1 MLSPTL
7 RRRLFWAA
15 EALLLAGVVGVSVVI
30 SRQDEWSPAALVA
43 LLAALAMVGQ
53 WFSVEIREGE
63 LSASLIA
70 IVLAMDLLG
79 PVPAAALAGAAM
91 ILKSALRRLEPAQWL
106 NNLATFAVFPFVG
119 GLLVRALA
127 GDVHDIHNRPLAGS
141 LTFALI
147 VLGVFVLT
155 LVVSFVM
162 FAADVSTE
170 GDRSIVRELREL
182 VPLIPG
188 ERAAGTL
195 ATILAIAYTTVGL
208 PALLAAMVILLIFQR
223 LTVALVRS
231 EDRADQL
238 QARSIQL
245 ASLQFGVLSTLM
257 NALALRDRT
266 AARHAT
272 AVARYAKALAV
283 EADCSEEEQEL
294 IHTAGLL
301 HDIGKFTWPDR
312 VLHPERL
319 TDEDMEVIHRHPYDG
334 ATLVGKLDGYGPVA
348 DAILYH
354 HERIDGAG
362 YPAGLIGNEIP
373 LASRIVAI
381 CSTYDA
387 MIAQDTL
394 TPRMSSADAIAELR
408 RIAGGQL
415 DAELVELF
423 IELLKREGPNFAHVE
438 DADFETEFAFERRVQ
453 TMAQPTSR

>member
-1 MLSPTL
+1 L
-7 RRRLFWAA
+7 
-15 EALLLAGVVGVSVVI
+15 
-30 SRQDEWSPAALVA
+30 
-43 LLAALAMVGQ
+43 
-53 WFSVEIREGE
+53 
-63 LSASLIA
+63 
-70 IVLAMDLLG
+70 
-79 PVPAAALAGAAM
+79 
-91 ILKSALRRLEPAQWL
+91 
-106 NNLATFAVFPFVG
+106 
-119 GLLVRALA
+119 
-127 GDVHDIHNRPLAGS
+127 
-141 LTFALI
+141 
-147 VLGVFVLT
+147 
-155 LVVSFVM
+155 
-162 FAADVSTE
+162 
-170 GDRSIVRELREL
+170 
-182 VPLIPG
+182 
-188 ERAAGTL
+188 AAGTL

-272 AVARYAKALAV
+272 AVARYAKALAI
-283 EADCSEEEQEL
+283 EAGCSEEEQEL

-354 HERIDGAG
+354 HERVDGAG

-387 MIAQDTL
+387 MTAQDTL
-394 TPRMSSADAIAELR
+394 TPRMSGADAIDELR

-423 IELLKREGPNFAHVE
+423 IGMLERDGPDFARAE

-453 TMAQPTSR
+453 TMAQPASR

>member
-7 RRRLFWAA
+7 RRRLFLAA
-15 EALLLAGVVGVSVVI
+15 EVLLLLGVLGVSVVI
-30 SRQDEWSPAALVA
+30 SRQDEWSPVALVA
-43 LLAALAMVGQ
+43 LLAVLALVGQ

-79 PVPAAALAGAAM
+79 PVPAAALAVSAM
-91 ILKSALRRLEPAQWL
+91 VLKSAIRRLEPVQWL

-127 GDVHDIHNRPLAGS
+127 GDVHGINNRPLAGS

-147 VLGVFVLT
+147 VLAVFVLT
-155 LVVSFVM
+155 LAVSFVM

-170 GDRSIVRELREL
+170 GERSIVRELREL

-188 ERAAGTL
+188 ELAAGTL

-208 PALLAAMVILLIFQR
+208 PALLAAMVVLLIFQR

-272 AVARYAKALAV
+272 AVARYAKALAI
-283 EADCSEEEQEL
+283 EAGCSEDEQEL

-319 TDEDMEVIHRHPYDG
+319 TDADMEVIHRHPYDG

-387 MIAQDTL
+387 MTAQDTL

-415 DAELVELF
+415 DGELVELF
-423 IELLKREGPNFAHVE
+423 IALLEREGADFAHVE